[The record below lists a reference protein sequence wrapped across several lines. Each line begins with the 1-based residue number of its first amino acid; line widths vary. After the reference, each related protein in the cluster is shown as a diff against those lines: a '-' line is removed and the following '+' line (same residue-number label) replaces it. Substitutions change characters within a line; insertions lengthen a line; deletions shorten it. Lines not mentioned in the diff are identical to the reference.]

1 MANGLFTTIDPLY
14 GLDKL
19 NIPGVSKIPGAEN
32 YITGQQIGGGIQG
45 FATGIK
51 GSENLPIGLGALN
64 TLANTIL
71 GAKSSGEKGMMN
83 LANYNKLRQDLLKTG
98 INIQKGQYD
107 LAKAPYDVANA
118 AFEANKGQF
127 DANARA
133 NLLRIIQQLPPEQ
146 QALAG
151 SDPKAWLE
159 NFYKSNAPTND
170 VREYEYALKQ
180 YKAGNAPNP
189 GSFQDWYRNYIK
201 LKSSTVTVNT
211 GEDKYAEE
219 LGKQLATQDF
229 AFVQQADNVPMQLN
243 KMDETLKII
252 RNPSTQV
259 GKMSS
264 LITDINAIKDQFLD
278 VDNQIKESIGNTQLL
293 DALLGS
299 EVFPMIKAL
308 GIGARGLDTPAERE
322 FLRKVMTGTVELN
335 RDTLTKMTMIRR
347 RQFQKIAQK
356 YNAKLKSGGLKDY
369 QKLKP
374 LNPIEFAQGKG
385 SAFIASGTDNLEKK
399 RFSVFADGSAYY
411 LNNDGTVSD
420 EKVSGFDWINYNYN
434 Y

>member
-1 MANGLFTTIDPLY
+1 MADFFNNIDPLK
-14 GLDKL
+14 GLYNL
-19 NIPGVSKIPGAEN
+19 NIPGVLQPDNLESYVTGGQ
-32 YITGQQIGGGIQG
+32 ITGGVEGLLKGLEASKNRPAFFALPTIAGSTYLGGKSGGQ
-45 FATGIK
+45 T
-51 GSENLPIGLGALN
+51 ALSN
-64 TLANTIL
+64 VANM
-71 GAKSSGEKGMMN
+71 A
-83 LANYNKLRQDLLKTG
+83 KLRQDLIKSG
-98 INIQKGQYD
+98 IDITKGQYD

-118 AFEANKGQF
+118 ALEANKGQF

-146 QALAG
+146 QALAS
-151 SDPKAWLE
+151 SDPKAWLD
-159 NFYKSNAPTND
+159 NFYKSNAPTDD
-170 VREYEYALKQ
+170 VREYEYALRQ
-180 YKAGNAPNP
+180 YQAGNAPNP

-211 GEDKYAEE
+211 GADKYAEE
-219 LGKQLATQDF
+219 LGKKLAEQDV
-229 AFVQQADNVPMQLN
+229 AFVQQADDVPMQLG

-252 RNPSTQV
+252 RNPKTQV
-259 GKMSS
+259 GKMSG

-278 VDNQIKESIGNTQLL
+278 VDNQIKESVGNTQLL

-322 FLRKVMTGTVELN
+322 FLRKVMTGTIELN

-347 RQFQKIAQK
+347 RQFQEIAKK
-356 YNAKLKSGGLKDY
+356 YNTKLKSGNLKDY
-369 QKLKP
+369 QKFRQ
-374 LNPIEFAQGKG
+374 LNPIEFAQGKD
-385 SAFIASGTDNLEKK
+385 SAFIISGMDNLEKK

-420 EKVSGFDWINYNYN
+420 EKVSGFDWLNYNY
-434 Y
+434 